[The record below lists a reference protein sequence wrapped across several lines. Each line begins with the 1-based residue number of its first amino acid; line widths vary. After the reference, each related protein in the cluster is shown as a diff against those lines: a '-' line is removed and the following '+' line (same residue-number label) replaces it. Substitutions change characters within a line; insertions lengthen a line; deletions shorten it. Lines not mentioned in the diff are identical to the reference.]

1 MMRREPLVVLLGSC
15 LKRLAGSLF
24 LLLLGLLVSAY
35 GQQQANELV
44 SVNNDTVIAQVAS
57 YEITIRDY
65 QKTLR
70 QLIAIYTRG
79 GDSLPAARIR
89 ARGIDQR
96 ALDSLINDRLA
107 SVEGERLGIVV
118 TDREVQAEI
127 ERMFTDP
134 QSGQFVG
141 QKTLEQ
147 MLAQRGETI
156 DGYKFE
162 TRLLMAKG
170 KLRNRVVANV
180 KISNAEVE
188 KEFTKKRNQ
197 FPPSV
202 RALEKEHLR
211 ERLLNDRQMQVF
223 DEYLKV
229 LRKRYDAEGKIKI
242 YQDRIELFFRN
253 GGKV

>member
-1 MMRREPLVVLLGSC
+1 MKQKGPLIVLLASC
-15 LKRLAGSLF
+15 SKRVAGNLS
-24 LLLLGLLVSAY
+24 LLLLGVLVSVY
-35 GQQQANELV
+35 GQQQANEHV
-44 SVNNDTVIAQVAS
+44 PVNNDTVIAQVAS

-70 QLIAIYTRG
+70 LLIVIYTRG
-79 GDSLPAARIR
+79 GDSMPAATIR
-89 ARGIDQR
+89 ARGIDKR

-107 SVEGERLGIVV
+107 SVEGERLGIVIP
-118 TDREVQAEI
+118 DHEVQAEI

-134 QSGQFVG
+134 QNGQFVG

-147 MLAQRGETI
+147 MLAQTGETVE
-156 DGYKFE
+156 GYKFE

-170 KLRNRVVANV
+170 KLRNRVVAKV

-188 KEFTKKRNQ
+188 KEFKKKRNQ

-242 YQDRIELFFRN
+242 YQDRIELFFSN